1 MMFIAA
7 CMVTLL
13 CMAIGVPVFLA
24 FIAGAAV
31 ALQLFDQDHLMPIIF
46 TRFVGGLDLFP
57 LLAVPLFLFVG
68 EVMSEAKIT
77 NRLIGLANAIFG
89 HLPGGLGHA
98 NVGSS
103 MLFAGISGSAVADT
117 ASIGKF
123 MIPAMV
129 ENGYPKNYSIGITAA
144 SSIIGPIIPP
154 SIIMVIYATVM
165 NVSVSK
171 LFAAAIVP
179 GLLLGLSLMIFN
191 YFVSKKHRFP
201 RTFDRF
207 NLKRLVSEFLFATP
221 SLGAPILIVGGI
233 LSGIFTATEAAAIAA
248 LYVCFLGLAMNSIT
262 IGGIARS
269 LGRASLM
276 SATVLIVVAAA
287 SGFSFLA
294 SISGVGEQ
302 IRNLVTGLDNPILFF
317 LALNCALLLTGM
329 ILDAVPAIIIVGTVM
344 APAAALL
351 GIDEI
356 HLAVVMSIN
365 LSIGL
370 ITPPMGVVLFVAA
383 KVGMATVPEV
393 SRAVVPFLVP
403 LLAVLLMVSLFPSIS
418 LVLPSALG
426 L

>member
-1 MMFIAA
+1 
-7 CMVTLL
+7 
-13 CMAIGVPVFLA
+13 
-24 FIAGAAV
+24 
-31 ALQLFDQDHLMPIIF
+31 
-46 TRFVGGLDLFP
+46 
-57 LLAVPLFLFVG
+57 
-68 EVMSEAKIT
+68 
-77 NRLIGLANAIFG
+77 
-89 HLPGGLGHA
+89 
-98 NVGSS
+98 
-103 MLFAGISGSAVADT
+103 
-117 ASIGKF
+117 
-123 MIPAMV
+123 
-129 ENGYPKNYSIGITAA
+129 
-144 SSIIGPIIPP
+144 
-154 SIIMVIYATVM
+154 
-165 NVSVSK
+165 
-171 LFAAAIVP
+171 
-179 GLLLGLSLMIFN
+179 
-191 YFVSKKHRFP
+191 
-201 RTFDRF
+201 
-207 NLKRLVSEFLFATP
+207 
-221 SLGAPILIVGGI
+221 
-233 LSGIFTATEAAAIAA
+233 
-248 LYVCFLGLAMNSIT
+248 
-262 IGGIARS
+262 
-269 LGRASLM
+269 M